1 MRYFLRSVAA
11 MPGDIVIV
19 LLFLTVIGLLVWRR
33 LRRRKAKP
41 ANAPEGL
48 PPIEV
53 GGNLP
58 TFNIIALGGQETG
71 KTVLLASMF
80 HRLTTELSE
89 GGFRLQTNLDQSVH
103 LTNLYL
109 KLSDPQAEWPAGTTV
124 GETRSFT
131 FECIGSA
138 GGVELPVLM
147 FNYLDYAGEL
157 VGGGP
162 AAKAA
167 AEQREERQQDLEER
181 LEVAHAL
188 FGIIDGQRMLG
199 YLRGTRAGRL
209 YVETSIVPMIGV
221 MRKAKCPV
229 HFILTKWDLFDGI
242 GESDGE
248 LDENERLSVV
258 RNALMAQPP
267 IRNLVEQ
274 RRRDKRIVRLIPVTA
289 IGRQFATMDPD
300 GHMVKRMDGRL
311 RPLNVEIPLC
321 AVLPDLFGQI
331 QDRLEQSDED
341 RIAAERRVRARLTP
355 KESLAA
361 AGKFL
366 AGPVGLAVRVAADLA
381 IGRNAFSERVADV
394 FVDWVGRPFDHKM
407 GQVQAVV
414 DDAHQQLGELRLAR
428 DAVLREFSERMIVL
442 KHQLPAS
449 NLADAGRL

>member
-1 MRYFLRSVAA
+1 MS
-11 MPGDIVIV
+11 GDIIIV
-19 LLFLTVIGLLVWRR
+19 LLFLTVIGFVVWQV
-33 LRRRKAKP
+33 RRRRPKP
-41 ANAPEGL
+41 AKAQQGVA
-48 PPIEV
+48 PIEV
-53 GGNLP
+53 GGDLP

-80 HRLTTELSE
+80 HRLTTEISE
-89 GGFRLQTNLDQSVH
+89 GGFRLQTSLDQAVF

-109 KLSDPQAEWPAGTTV
+109 KLSDPTAEWPEGTRV

-131 FECIGSA
+131 FECVGSA
-138 GGVELPVLM
+138 GGAELPVLK

-162 AAKAA
+162 AARAT
-167 AEQREERQQDLEER
+167 AEQREEHQQNLEER

-188 FGIIDGQRMLG
+188 FGIIDGQRVLR
-199 YLRGTRAGRL
+199 YLRGSQEGRL

-258 RNALMAQPP
+258 RNALMAQPQ

-274 RRRDKRIVRLIPVTA
+274 RRRDKRVVRLVPVTA
-289 IGRQFATMDPD
+289 IGRQFAAMDEA
-300 GHMVKRMDGRL
+300 GHMVKRVDGRL
-311 RPLNVEIPLC
+311 RPINVEVPLC
-321 AVLPDLFGQI
+321 AVLPDLFGQV
-331 QDRLEQSDED
+331 QDQLDQSDED
-341 RIAAERRVRARLTP
+341 QIAAQRRARAKLTP
-355 KESLAA
+355 KESAAA

-366 AGPVGLAVRVAADLA
+366 AGPVGMALRLAADLA
-381 IGRNAFSERVADV
+381 IGRNAFSDRLADV
-394 FVDWVGRPFDHKM
+394 FVDWVGRPFDRKM
-407 GQVQAVV
+407 WLVEAAVE
-414 DDAHQQLGELRLAR
+414 DARQELGELRLAR
-428 DAVLREFSERMIVL
+428 DAVLREFTERMIVL